1 MEGLQGLSITRRR
14 DLRSAVNRI
23 AALLDDDPG
32 RIALDI
38 PAIGAKLAAISPV
51 AAGLSIKSF
60 SNVKSDFMAAVKA
73 SKLKPLQGSGK
84 TPMSPAWINLVA
96 QFPHKRDRIGL
107 SRLARYA
114 SAMNISPE
122 QVDDGVINNF
132 IAAVR
137 DGSLHRKP
145 NALHRM
151 VTRLW
156 NEAARQPGRKLQAV
170 AVPSFRPPVKRIGWL
185 LLTRS
190 LSQRRRP
197 ILGLVQRIRCVRR
210 GRSFTCAK
218 TADPQ
223 VAARSDSCR
232 RQRTHPQRR

>member
-1 MEGLQGLSITRRR
+1 MKPKGKTEPLSGTAAVPPSTTLRDVLQALEGLEGLSVTRRR

-132 IAAVR
+132 
-137 DGSLHRKP
+137 H
-145 NALHRM
+145 
-151 VTRLW
+151 
-156 NEAARQPGRKLQAV
+156 
-170 AVPSFRPPVKRIGWL
+170 
-185 LLTRS
+185 
-190 LSQRRRP
+190 
-197 ILGLVQRIRCVRR
+197 
-210 GRSFTCAK
+210 
-218 TADPQ
+218 
-223 VAARSDSCR
+223 CR
-232 RQRTHPQRR
+232 RS